1 MAPCRS
7 STHKKTWPS
16 HLGHNSIQTTSIYV
30 RAEKRWLL
38 QALDRYYDRGDN
50 KADSLAKVDGPIDVI
65 QKLLGHEFLQTTSI
79 YVRAEKKRMM
89 EVASEHYKK
98 DSAAGNSPI
107 RGTADAIWGPERRV
121 PASVR
126 CINHSPAQH

>member
-30 RAEKRWLL
+30 RAEKRWLV

-89 EVASEHYKK
+89 EATA
-98 DSAAGNSPI
+98 SAARKIELRDILQSG
-107 RGTADAIWGPERRV
+107 GRRV
-121 PASVR
+121 QSGVENEGFLRAYGV
-126 CINHSPAQH
+126 